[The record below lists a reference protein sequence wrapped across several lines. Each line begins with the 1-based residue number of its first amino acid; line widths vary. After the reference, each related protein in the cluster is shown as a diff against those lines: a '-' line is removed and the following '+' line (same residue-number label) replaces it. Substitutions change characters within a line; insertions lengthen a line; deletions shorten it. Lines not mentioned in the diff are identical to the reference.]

1 MLFTQLRRFRSETR
15 GAAVLE
21 AVIITPVLIWV
32 YVGSFVFFDAFR
44 TYSNSVRATYAVADV
59 ISREQNNLTPFD
71 LDGFANLFAT
81 IVRNNADVRMR
92 MSQIIYDANTDSMRV
107 DWSHAT
113 N

>member
-71 LDGFANLFAT
+71 LDG
-81 IVRNNADVRMR
+81 VRQSLCNHRAQQCRCAYAHVPD
-92 MSQIIYDANTDSMRV
+92 
-107 DWSHAT
+107 HL
-113 N
+113 